1 MKPMAEAVV
10 QDHVAAH
17 VEEVWAVVSDF
28 PGVIAIMGV
37 PVESEGEG
45 IGMTRSVAM
54 GESTITERLE
64 SLDPATYSTSY
75 SIVSGPI
82 PVREYLSTI
91 RLVSAGDAA
100 THITWSG
107 RFEPEGISDADAVK
121 MIEQVYAGGI
131 KAIQKHFTA

>member
-1 MKPMAEAVV
+1 MKTMAEAVV
-10 QDHVAAH
+10 QDDVAAG
-17 VEEVWAVVSDF
+17 VEEVWKVVSDF

-54 GESTITERLE
+54 GESRITERLE

-91 RLVSAGDAA
+91 RLASAGDAA
-100 THITWSG
+100 TRITWSG
-107 RFEPEGISDADAVK
+107 RFEPDGISDADAVK